1 SFIIT
6 HYMFTSPARD
16 SCSATQLATATQDWQ
31 PPPPLTG
38 DSEFETPVLIGT
50 LYLTINTSQWKNKE
64 QTLELWSDR
73 SSWRIGRDGTNDVEV
88 QDPKVSTVH
97 VRLDHDPS
105 KSGQEDEIT
114 ITDVSRNGTYIGSRR
129 LIANK
134 TEVLRPG
141 ESFSLVTSPFIRGHP
156 EPLLVALWKP
166 LGYEDPLEEEIM
178 DGAVVG
184 MTQAMPPAATQVR
197 EEVPAPRRRRDRD
210 TVGQQDPVIAQLSG
224 DIKYQWRPSTSRV
237 TAGLRSSITI
247 GRSPSC
253 SIVLNDDRVS
263 GSHVTLEHD
272 GKAFHIIDSSTN
284 GTYLNDKRLPKKH

>member
-1 SFIIT
+1 
-6 HYMFTSPARD
+6 MFTSPTRE

-50 LYLTINTSQWKNKE
+50 LYLTINTSQWKDKE

-88 QDPKVSTVH
+88 PDPKVSTVH
-97 VRLDHDPS
+97 VRIDHDPS
-105 KSGQEDEIT
+105 KTGQDDQIT
-114 ITDVSRNGTYIGSRR
+114 ITDVSRNGTYLGSRR

-134 TEVLRPG
+134 SEVLRPG

-156 EPLLVALWKP
+156 EPLLRAMWKP
-166 LGYEDPLEEEIM
+166 LGFEDPLEEELM
-178 DGAVVG
+178 HDAVVG
-184 MTQAMPPAATQVR
+184 LTQAMPPAATQVR
-197 EEVPAPRRRRDRD
+197 EEVPAPRRRKDRD

-224 DIKYQWRPSTSRV
+224 DIKFQWRPSTSRV
-237 TAGLRSSITI
+237 TRGLRSSITI

-253 SIVLNDDRVS
+253 SIVLSDDRVS
-263 GSHVTLEHD
+263 GTHVTLEHD
-272 GKAFHIIDSSTN
+272 GKAFH
-284 GTYLNDKRLPKKH
+284 